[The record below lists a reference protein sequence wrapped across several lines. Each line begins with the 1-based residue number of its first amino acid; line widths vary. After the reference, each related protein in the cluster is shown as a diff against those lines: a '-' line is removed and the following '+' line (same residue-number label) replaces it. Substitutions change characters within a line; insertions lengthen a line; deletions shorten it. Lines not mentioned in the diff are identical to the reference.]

1 MQIIFGTFLPF
12 FGTLLGAAF
21 IYFLKREI
29 RGGYKQCLLG
39 FASGVMVAASV
50 WSLLLPSIEL
60 EQRRGAFS
68 FVPAA
73 VGFFLGFLFLIGTDQ
88 LVCWMKN
95 RGAELTEDENHWK
108 KNSLLVL
115 AVTIH
120 NIPEGLSVGAAFAG
134 VLSGQPG
141 FTIVS
146 ACLLAFGIAVQNLP
160 EGFIVALPFRD
171 RGYSR
176 SRSFVYGMLSGAVEP
191 VASVGMILLTAWLR
205 PLLPYLLAFSA
216 GAMVCVVVEELLPDA
231 VEKGKYHTGTMGFC
245 AGFLLMMILDVALG

>member
-1 MQIIFGTFLPF
+1 
-12 FGTLLGAAF
+12 
-21 IYFLKREI
+21 
-29 RGGYKQCLLG
+29 
-39 FASGVMVAASV
+39 MVAASV

-68 FVPAA
+68 FV
-73 VGFFLGFLFLIGTDQ
+73 GSGGIFLGFFFLIGTDQ

-205 PLLPYLLAFSA
+205 PLLPIFWLFRQALWFAL
-216 GAMVCVVVEELLPDA
+216 VEELLPDA

>member
-1 MQIIFGTFLPF
+1 MQIIFGIFLPF

-120 NIPEGLSVGAAFAG
+120 NIPEGSQWARH
-134 VLSGQPG
+134 
-141 FTIVS
+141 
-146 ACLLAFGIAVQNLP
+146 LP
-160 EGFIVALPFRD
+160 A
-171 RGYSR
+171 Y
-176 SRSFVYGMLSGAVEP
+176 
-191 VASVGMILLTAWLR
+191 
-205 PLLPYLLAFSA
+205 
-216 GAMVCVVVEELLPDA
+216 
-231 VEKGKYHTGTMGFC
+231 
-245 AGFLLMMILDVALG
+245 